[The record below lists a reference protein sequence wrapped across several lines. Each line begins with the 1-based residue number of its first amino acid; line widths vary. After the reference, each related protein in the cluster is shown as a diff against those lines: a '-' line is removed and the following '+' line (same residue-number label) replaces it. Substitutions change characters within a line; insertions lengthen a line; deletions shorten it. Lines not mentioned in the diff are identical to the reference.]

1 MLLTREKI
9 DSCTFRFITQK
20 KSLDERFSLCIAGK
34 KKFKCD
40 EKVQDKDFTIYLLD
54 NHWYH
59 LYICTSTL
67 FSKELLSLHTIAH

>member
-9 DSCTFRFITQK
+9 DSSTFRFITQK

-40 EKVQDKDFTIYLLD
+40 EEVQDASRLTKILQFT
-54 NHWYH
+54 
-59 LYICTSTL
+59 C
-67 FSKELLSLHTIAH
+67 